1 MKQISLYYDD
11 ECPFCKEYSKY
22 IELRKK
28 YEVQLINARESI
40 EKIKT
45 FREKGFDIN
54 DGMIVEL
61 DGDIYQ
67 GADAAKLLDECIS
80 KDKFIDKVISFFV
93 KVPGFKQVIYPI
105 ILLFRRII
113 LKISGRDPDI
123 KY

>member
-28 YEVQLINARESI
+28 HDVQVLNARESI

-80 KDKFIDKVISFFV
+80 KDKFLDKFISFFV
-93 KVPGFKQVIYPI
+93 NLPVFKQVIYPVV
-105 ILLFRRII
+105 LFFRRVI
-113 LKISGRDPDI
+113 LKIFGKEPDI

>member
-11 ECPFCKEYSKY
+11 ECPFCKDYIKY

-28 YEVQLINARESI
+28 YEVQAINARETI

-54 DGMIVEL
+54 NGMLVEFDGA
-61 DGDIYQ
+61 IYQ
-67 GADAAKLLDECIS
+67 GADAAKFLDECIS
-80 KDKFIDKVISFFV
+80 KNGLLDKLISFSV
-93 KVPGFKQVIYPI
+93 KLPGFKQLIYPVV
-105 ILLFRRII
+105 LLSRRII
-113 LKISGRDPDI
+113 LKFLGKNPDI